1 MLPCLSQVRHGD
13 EAVMGVRGR
22 RNISCKVTSHATSD
36 ISSIDELCD
45 HECDGSREEEEGG
58 ERHELY

>member
-1 MLPCLSQVRHGD
+1 MRHGD

-36 ISSIDELCD
+36 ISSTDELCD